1 MSTYGRHKPNQ
12 SKAWIVGVI
21 LGLFV
26 IAVLVWFFV
35 IKEDDTPVKAAAAGG
50 CKDGEEMVGEKCL
63 VKCADGQVRVGEK
76 CLVECADG
84 QVRVGGVCGCADGE
98 EMVGTK
104 CLIKCTDGQIRVGE
118 VCQVVPKYTLPRAR
132 YVRVERPELQA
143 GYNVVNLGE
152 IEVFDINGINIAK
165 GAFATGGP
173 GIAHEAGPYI
183 NLTDGDVSG
192 LVDGNFAHTTGDGVS
207 FLQVDLG
214 AEREIAK
221 VVITNRGHDAN
232 RNCCGN
238 RLRYA
243 RMILLDA
250 GGNRIKTTAVIDTT
264 KSKIIYDFNVA
275 TPAWEYADKAGEVK
289 QWLMQQRLKQRL
301 MQQPLKWWK

>member
-1 MSTYGRHKPNQ
+1 MSQSEPNLQPLINTQAAGVEQRPMSTYGRHKPNQ

-104 CLIKCTDGQIRVGE
+104 CLVKCTDGQMRVGE
-118 VCQVVPKYTLPRAR
+118 VCK
-132 YVRVERPELQA
+132 ERTKPHD
-143 GYNVVNLGE
+143 Y
-152 IEVFDINGINIAK
+152 DTINI
-165 GAFATGGP
+165 GP
-173 GIAHEAGPYI
+173 
-183 NLTDGDVSG
+183 DVYG
-192 LVDGNFAHTTGDGVS
+192 CPMQTFKKIKDGVWKG
-207 FLQVDLG
+207 D
-214 AEREIAK
+214 K
-221 VVITNRGHDAN
+221 NRHLVWHDKK
-232 RNCCGN
+232 
-238 RLRYA
+238 
-243 RMILLDA
+243 LLCQIKDTA
-250 GGNRIKTTAVIDTT
+250 SPRGGGWFYRFEPD
-264 KSKIIYDFNVA
+264 SSELIYK
-275 TPAWEYADKAGEVK
+275 P
-289 QWLMQQRLKQRL
+289 
-301 MQQPLKWWK
+301 